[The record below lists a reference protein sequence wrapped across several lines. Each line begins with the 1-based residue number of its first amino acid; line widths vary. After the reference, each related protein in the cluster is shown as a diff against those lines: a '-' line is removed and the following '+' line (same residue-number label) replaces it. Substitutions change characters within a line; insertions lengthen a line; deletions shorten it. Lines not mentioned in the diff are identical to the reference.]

1 MTRGISSGVGKIQE
15 GRVGGRGGSEVV
27 FSFRIALCV
36 VHHVHFF
43 SFMKRSSYQFL
54 WFSSTK
60 VRESVVGK
68 KAGSAERGKGWVMG
82 ESAFVIMLI
91 PSPLRQLQKKETDVC
106 LGNRST
112 PVCRGIKILEY

>member
-15 GRVGGRGGSEVV
+15 GRVGVGIQKL
-27 FSFRIALCV
+27 FSFSIALCV

-60 VRESVVGK
+60 VREKVVK
-68 KAGSAERGKGWVMG
+68 QHECSAARERDATSGYQTQD
-82 ESAFVIMLI
+82 ESLVNC
-91 PSPLRQLQKKETDVC
+91 PE
-106 LGNRST
+106 
-112 PVCRGIKILEY
+112 